1 MGIGNY
7 YMGHYVVCF
16 YSFFLVIFVH
26 PILPVLVINRIIII
40 NQNILKK
47 AKQLLKWKTFFSL
60 MHNSNVLYIV
70 HDCWHKQQNA
80 KSRSRL
86 KYVFYSMLTAIWFFF
101 LILHNNKKYYK
112 FTTCNEL
119 LKQYQIFNRKKTTK
133 IFSSISNRGLQIPQ
147 TSLFLY
153 IFSSFP

>member
-1 MGIGNY
+1 MEIIIWDI
-7 YMGHYVVCF
+7 MWFVF
-16 YSFFLVIFVH
+16 IPFFLVIFVH
-26 PILPVLVINRIIII
+26 TILPVLVINRIIII
-40 NQNILKK
+40 NQNIFEK

-101 LILHNNKKYYK
+101 SFY
-112 FTTCNEL
+112 
-119 LKQYQIFNRKKTTK
+119 TTK
-133 IFSSISNRGLQIPQ
+133 RILQIYNLQRTFETIPNFQ
-147 TSLFLY
+147 QKKNNNN
-153 IFSSFP
+153 I